1 MQDGTLNQELTL
13 LNITAKEYYSN
24 FPTVINLKDKIETA
38 IKESKN
44 IIIFTDSS
52 VEKASQFI
60 KGFKALDKKIEDLRK
75 TEKEPFL
82 LKGKEID
89 SFFKELQQMFEKE
102 AKRLE
107 NEILAWRRKQEEE
120 ARQREAEERKRLE
133 DEAIKDALAKEEELK
148 KAAVDKGEDPT
159 KVKVEIAIVP
169 ETVVEEIKLSSHNS
183 SGLSSARYKRFEI
196 VNIELVPRE
205 YLCVDEAKVKA
216 ERSKYDFTDKSTIPG
231 IRFSFTEGLR

>member
-1 MQDGTLNQELTL
+1 MNNSEQTQELTL
-13 LNITAKEYYSN
+13 LNVTAKEYYSN
-24 FPTVINLKDKIETA
+24 SPSVIVLKDKIETA
-38 IKESKN
+38 IKEAKD

-60 KGFKALDKKIEDLRK
+60 KGFKNLDKKIEDLRK
-75 TEKEPFL
+75 AEKEPFL

-107 NEILAWRRKQEEE
+107 TEILSWQNKQREE
-120 ARQREAEERKRLE
+120 ARRIAEEERIRLE
-133 DEAIKDALAKEEELK
+133 NEAIAEALIKEGELK
-148 KAAVDKGEDPT
+148 KLAVDKGEDPT

-169 ETVVEEIKLSSHNS
+169 ETVQEEIKLSSHNS

-231 IRFSFTEGLR
+231 IKFTFSEGLR